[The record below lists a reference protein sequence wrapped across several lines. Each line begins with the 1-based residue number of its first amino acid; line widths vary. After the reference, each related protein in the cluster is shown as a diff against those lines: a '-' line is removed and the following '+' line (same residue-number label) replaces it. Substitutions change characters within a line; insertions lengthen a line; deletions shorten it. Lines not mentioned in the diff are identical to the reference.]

1 MNTILIVDDMVQVAE
16 VLKATLGQLN
26 HNIVLAHTG
35 EVAIE
40 AAMTTPPALVI
51 LDYDLGKSEI
61 TGEEVCVVLRQSN
74 PTLPIIVLSGVADSQ
89 AISDV
94 LRACATT
101 FIKKPYSAMYM
112 IQLVEKLLGEE

>member
-26 HNIVLAHTG
+26 HNIILAHTG
-35 EVAIE
+35 ESAIE
-40 AAMTTPPALVI
+40 AAMATPPALVI
-51 LDYDLGKSEI
+51 LDYDLGKSEV
-61 TGEEVCVVLRQSN
+61 TGEEACIILRQSR
-74 PTLPIIVLSGVADSQ
+74 PTLPIIVLSGVAGRQD
-89 AISDV
+89 ISDV

-101 FIKKPYSAMYM
+101 FVSKPYSAMYI